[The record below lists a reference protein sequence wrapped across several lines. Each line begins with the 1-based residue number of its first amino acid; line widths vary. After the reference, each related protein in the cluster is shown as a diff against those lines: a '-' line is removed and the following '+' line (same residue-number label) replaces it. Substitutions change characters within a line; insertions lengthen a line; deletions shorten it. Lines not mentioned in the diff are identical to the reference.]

1 MPEQLEPGD
10 RVMILDQEHPWAGHS
25 GELIAEEQFGLGWLR
40 WKIRLDDG
48 KEISATRQQLQGP
61 GRVAPPKPIVTSMI
75 TRRKREKREKKR
87 A

>member
-1 MPEQLEPGD
+1 MPEQLQAGD
-10 RVMILDQEHPWAGHS
+10 RVFITDREHPWAGHS

-40 WKIRLDDG
+40 WRIKLDDG

-61 GRVAPPKPIVTSMI
+61 GRVAPLTPILPRSTF
-75 TRRKREKREKKR
+75 TKRKREKKR